1 MDHADD
7 DRLITA
13 NDVRARYGGISAMT
27 LSRWL
32 KDDRLNFPQP
42 IRIHNLRYFRLADL
56 VEWEK
61 TRARRAA

>member
-1 MDHADD
+1 MDQD

-13 NDVRARYGGISAMT
+13 NDVRARYGNISAMT

-32 KDDRLNFPQP
+32 KDERLEFPLP

-56 VEWEK
+56 VEWE
-61 TRARRAA
+61 RRRAQRAA